1 MSKFADPKFWV
12 DTFDRA
18 VATFAQAALGAM
30 GAGIAG
36 LFAVDWIPVLS
47 VAGLAAL
54 TSVLSSVA
62 FRVPQVDPRQNGLG
76 GQAPSV

>member
-18 VATFAQAALGAM
+18 VATFAQAALATM

-36 LFAVDWIPVLS
+36 LFEINWTPVLS
-47 VAGLAAL
+47 VAALAAV
-54 TSVLSSVA
+54 TSILSSVA
-62 FRVPQVDPRQNGLG
+62 FRVPQGDTTQHRLDGRGPQL
-76 GQAPSV
+76 